1 MPAAPTQAGA
11 AQSAFGPYN
20 DPPFILKWG
29 PSGAGKSID
38 DAKAVHET
46 AIFIAAPSGGITS
59 ITANLKFTPKSQTV
73 ETLDEAAAVLNGL
86 IALGPY
92 TGPNGQNPFRAAV
105 FDDVSVLCKN
115 QLLAEEAKGG
125 GKSNQGKDDSRKLFL
140 ALSKKIQVLR
150 YQLRKLRMFGLLNF
164 HDKEPSVDALGN
176 FHRGGPDLASV
187 GQTESLIPIMDVCVR
202 ACMEMNRLPWVG
214 VFECKAQTDAQRIY
228 KDRYDVL
235 PARGPL
241 NTGELLRAA
250 GFDMPYPLP
259 WMGPMTASICA
270 EVEEAAAAGKTNGAN
285 GNGAA
290 VIGGAMPTALGGS
303 AAVPGAAVRLQVFS
317 KWFVHLLNQGV
328 PEHLAQWVCQDG
340 LDRAEI
346 KMARR
351 VEKLASFGIA
361 KQADGTFGSVR

>member
-1 MPAAPTQAGA
+1 MPAASSQAGA
-11 AQSAFGPYN
+11 APSSPFGPFQ

-59 ITANLKFTPKSQTV
+59 ITANLKFTPKYQTV
-73 ETLDEAAAVLNGL
+73 ETLDQAAEVLAGL
-86 IALGPY
+86 VALGPY
-92 TGPNGQNPFRAAV
+92 GNGKNPFRAAV

-115 QLLAEEAKGG
+115 QILAEEARGG
-125 GKSNQGKDDSRKLFL
+125 GQSQQGKDDSRKLFL
-140 ALSKKIQVLR
+140 ALAKKIQILR
-150 YQLRKLRMFGLLNF
+150 FQLRQLRMFGLLNF

-187 GQTESLIPIMDVCVR
+187 GQTETLIPIMDVCVR
-202 ACMEMNRLPWVG
+202 ACMEMGRLPWVG

-259 WMGPMTASICA
+259 WMAGMAASICE
-270 EVEEAAAAGKTNGAN
+270 EVQEAAAAKANGSG
-285 GNGAA
+285 GNGA
-290 VIGGAMPTALGGS
+290 VVVGGAMPTALGGPS
-303 AAVPGAAVRLQVFS
+303 QVPGAAVRLQVFS
-317 KWFVHLLNQGV
+317 KWFAHLLNQGV
-328 PEHLAQWVCQDG
+328 PQHLARWVCQDG

-346 KMARR
+346 KMAHRTEELSGLG
-351 VEKLASFGIA
+351 VAMN
-361 KQADGTFGSVR
+361 ADGSFASVR